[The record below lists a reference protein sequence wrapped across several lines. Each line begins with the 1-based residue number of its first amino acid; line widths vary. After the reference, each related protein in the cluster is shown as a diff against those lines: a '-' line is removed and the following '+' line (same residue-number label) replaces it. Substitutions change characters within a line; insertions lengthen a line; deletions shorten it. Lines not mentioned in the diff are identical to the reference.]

1 VVPRLAETVD
11 GVAIIEPAAT
21 AAPATAAGGGEIDPN
36 P

>member
-1 VVPRLAETVD
+1 
-11 GVAIIEPAAT
+11 VAIIEPAAT